1 MDVMKKR
8 AEPSQVTTPRF
19 NRSRWAAFGAAVA
32 VAVGAGGGFGLAN
45 AVQDSG
51 ERSTYTPISPCR
63 LSDTRSN
70 NQIGPRNTPIGADEI
85 YTVAA
90 RGAQGKCLVADLPD
104 DATAL
109 VLNVTALGA
118 SSQSFLTFWPDG
130 QRPEAASLNPSVG
143 APPIPNAVTTA
154 LASDGSFKI
163 YNERGTVNVVID
175 VAGYYTDHNHDD
187 RYYTKAQADAAFG
200 GTGTGDSY
208 TKIESDGRY
217 FDQATTLGLIAL
229 GNIRS
234 GTVSVPAQEFR
245 HRVSGAAYAMIGGG
259 IFIPTVES
267 NAVLEAAVT
276 LPDEVN
282 LGQLRA
288 TVLDDFSTKDL
299 RVELVKYDDMGVRTI
314 IGVTSS
320 SGSGGFAYL
329 EWTSPALIG
338 EKVDNKNYSYVL
350 EASARQSS
358 DGAAT
363 TWPGVNMR
371 LLKVEIQYAD

>member
-1 MDVMKKR
+1 MVFMNEHS
-8 AEPSQVTTPRF
+8 EPSQVTTPRF

-70 NQIGPRNTPIGADEI
+70 NQIGPRNTPIGADEV

-90 RGAQGKCLVADLPD
+90 RGTEGKCLAADLPD

-130 QRPEAASLNPSVG
+130 ERPEAASLNPSVG

-175 VAGYYTDHNHDD
+175 VAGFYTDHNHDD
-187 RYYTKAQADAAFG
+187 
-200 GTGTGDSY
+200 
-208 TKIESDGRY
+208 RY

-245 HRVSGAAYAMIGGG
+245 HRVSGAAYAMNGGG
-259 IFIPTVES
+259 IFIPTGES

-363 TWPGVNMR
+363 TWPDVNMR